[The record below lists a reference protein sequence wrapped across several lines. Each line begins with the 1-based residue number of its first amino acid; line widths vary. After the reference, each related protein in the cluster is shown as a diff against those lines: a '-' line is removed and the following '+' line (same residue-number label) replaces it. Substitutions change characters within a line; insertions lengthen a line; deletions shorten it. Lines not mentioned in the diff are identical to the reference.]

1 MTGKIKAIIKRPD
14 ELFGHVTNISTTLE
28 NLQKTVDGPIE
39 TLTVAPGVVL
49 VVNEEG
55 KFREDLIPNFKIW
68 SDIEALGFSVH
79 DVIYGTAIVLGVDG
93 EEFADIPISFSQ
105 WKRLLLEWGNY

>member
-1 MTGKIKAIIKRPD
+1 MTGKIKAIIKRP
-14 ELFGHVTNISTTLE
+14 EEKYGHVTNISCTLE
-28 NLQKTVDGPIE
+28 NLQKHVDGPIE

-55 KFREDLIPNFKIW
+55 KLREDLIPNFRIW
-68 SDIEALGFSVH
+68 SDIEVLGYSVH

-93 EEFADIPISFSQ
+93 EEFADVPISYNE
-105 WKRLLLEWGNY
+105 WGCLLHEWGNY